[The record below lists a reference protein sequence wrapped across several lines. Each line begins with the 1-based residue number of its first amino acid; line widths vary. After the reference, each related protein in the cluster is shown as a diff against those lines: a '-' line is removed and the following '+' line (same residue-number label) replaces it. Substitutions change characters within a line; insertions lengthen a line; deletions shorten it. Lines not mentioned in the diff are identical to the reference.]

1 MPCCAYAAQNA
12 QMLHKMLGTRASEE
26 TSMFQ
31 LCLTFMRMFM
41 TTESYSSWFMKPVR
55 GEKPLQGE
63 EAAAA
68 GEQVSTGRWA
78 HSR

>member
-1 MPCCAYAAQNA
+1 MPY
-12 QMLHKMLGTRASEE
+12 KMLAPVPQKRYATV
-26 TSMFQ
+26 Q
-31 LCLTFMRMFM
+31 LFLTFMRMLL

-68 GEQVSTGRWA
+68 GEHEA
-78 HSR
+78 LEA